1 MTEYLISEELRDSII
16 GLLILLQKHSEKT
29 YHKYSNSYT
38 NRIILDN
45 GKELK
50 LPYLSDL
57 QTDLENLDEVI
68 ETTEY
73 DAKAEEF
80 IMIAKQMGIL
90 YNSYFFLHH
99 FLQNLYIL

>member
-29 YHKYSNSYT
+29 YHKYSGSYT

-68 ETTEY
+68 ETGEY
-73 DAKAEEF
+73 NAKAEEF
-80 IMIAKQMGIL
+80 ILIAKQMGIL
-90 YNSYFFLHH
+90 
-99 FLQNLYIL
+99 

>member
-16 GLLILLQKHSEKT
+16 GLLILLQKHSEKD
-29 YHKYSNSYT
+29 YQKFSDSYT
-38 NRIILDN
+38 NRLLLAN

-68 ETTEY
+68 ETGEY
-73 DAKAEEF
+73 DSRAEEF
-80 IMIAKQMGIL
+80 IMIAKELGL
-90 YNSYFFLHH
+90 L
-99 FLQNLYIL
+99 

>member
-16 GLLILLQKHSEKT
+16 GLLILLQKNSEKQ
-29 YHKYSNSYT
+29 YHKYSGSYT
-38 NRIILDN
+38 NRILLAD

-57 QTDLENLDEVI
+57 QTDLENLDEII

-73 DAKAEEF
+73 DAKAEELLL
-80 IMIAKQMGIL
+80 IAKEMGL
-90 YNSYFFLHH
+90 L
-99 FLQNLYIL
+99 

>member
-16 GLLILLQKHSEKT
+16 GLLILLQKHSEKD
-29 YHKYSNSYT
+29 YQKFSDSYT
-38 NRIILDN
+38 NRLLLAN

-68 ETTEY
+68 ETGEY
-73 DAKAEEF
+73 DSKAEEF
-80 IMIAKQMGIL
+80 IMIAKELGL
-90 YNSYFFLHH
+90 L
-99 FLQNLYIL
+99 

>member
-16 GLLILLQKHSEKT
+16 GLLILLQKHSEKQ
-29 YHKYSNSYT
+29 YHKYSGSYT
-38 NRIILDN
+38 NRILLDD

-68 ETTEY
+68 ETGEY

-90 YNSYFFLHH
+90 
-99 FLQNLYIL
+99 

>member
-1 MTEYLISEELRDSII
+1 MSDYLIDGELRDSLI

-29 YHKYSNSYT
+29 YHKYSDSYT
-38 NRIILDN
+38 NRILLAD

-68 ETTEY
+68 ETGEY
-73 DAKAEEF
+73 DSKAEEF
-80 IMIAKQMGIL
+80 IMIAKELGL
-90 YNSYFFLHH
+90 L
-99 FLQNLYIL
+99 

>member
-1 MTEYLISEELRDSII
+1 MTEYLISEELRDSLI

-29 YHKYSNSYT
+29 YHKYSGSYT

-90 YNSYFFLHH
+90 
-99 FLQNLYIL
+99 

>member
-29 YHKYSNSYT
+29 YHKYSGSYT
-38 NRIILDN
+38 NRLLLAD
-45 GKELK
+45 GTELK
-50 LPYLSDL
+50 LPYLADL
-57 QTDLENLDEVI
+57 LKELQELDEVI

-80 IMIAKQMGIL
+80 IMIAKELGIL
-90 YNSYFFLHH
+90 
-99 FLQNLYIL
+99 

>member
-1 MTEYLISEELRDSII
+1 MTEYLISEELRDSLI

-29 YHKYSNSYT
+29 YHKYSMSYT

-73 DAKAEEF
+73 DSKAEELLL
-80 IMIAKQMGIL
+80 IAKEMGL
-90 YNSYFFLHH
+90 L
-99 FLQNLYIL
+99 

>member
-1 MTEYLISEELRDSII
+1 MTEYLISEELRDSLI

-29 YHKYSNSYT
+29 YHKYSGNYT
-38 NRIILDN
+38 NRILLAD

-57 QTDLENLDEVI
+57 QNDLENLDEVI
-68 ETTEY
+68 ETGEY
-73 DAKAEEF
+73 DSKAEEF

-90 YNSYFFLHH
+90 
-99 FLQNLYIL
+99 

>member
-16 GLLILLQKHSEKT
+16 GLLILLQKHSEKD
-29 YHKYSNSYT
+29 YQKFSDSYT
-38 NRIILDN
+38 NRLLLAN

-50 LPYLSDL
+50 LPCLSDL

-73 DAKAEEF
+73 NAKAEELLL
-80 IMIAKQMGIL
+80 IAKEMGL
-90 YNSYFFLHH
+90 L
-99 FLQNLYIL
+99 

>member
-29 YHKYSNSYT
+29 YHKYSMSYT

-73 DAKAEEF
+73 DSKAEELLL
-80 IMIAKQMGIL
+80 IAKEMGL
-90 YNSYFFLHH
+90 L
-99 FLQNLYIL
+99 

>member
-1 MTEYLISEELRDSII
+1 MTEYLISEELRDALI

-29 YHKYSNSYT
+29 YHKYSGSYT
-38 NRIILDN
+38 NRLLLDN

-73 DAKAEEF
+73 DSKAEELLL
-80 IMIAKQMGIL
+80 IAKEMGL
-90 YNSYFFLHH
+90 L
-99 FLQNLYIL
+99 

>member
-16 GLLILLQKHSEKT
+16 GLLILLQKHSEKD
-29 YHKYSNSYT
+29 YHRFSGSYT
-38 NRIILDN
+38 NRLLLDN

-73 DAKAEEF
+73 DSKSEELLL
-80 IMIAKQMGIL
+80 IAKEMEL
-90 YNSYFFLHH
+90 L
-99 FLQNLYIL
+99 

>member
-16 GLLILLQKHSEKT
+16 GLLILLQKHSEKQ
-29 YHKYSNSYT
+29 YHKYSGSYT
-38 NRIILDN
+38 NRILLDN

-50 LPYLSDL
+50 LPYLNDL

-73 DAKAEEF
+73 DSRAEELLL
-80 IMIAKQMGIL
+80 IAKEMGL
-90 YNSYFFLHH
+90 L
-99 FLQNLYIL
+99 

>member
-1 MTEYLISEELRDSII
+1 MKEHLIVARNGMIELTEYLISEELRDSII

-29 YHKYSNSYT
+29 YHKYSGSYT
-38 NRIILDN
+38 NRILLAD

-50 LPYLSDL
+50 LPYLTDL
-57 QTDLENLDEVI
+57 QKELQELDEII

-80 IMIAKQMGIL
+80 ILIAKELGIL
-90 YNSYFFLHH
+90 
-99 FLQNLYIL
+99 